1 VGAGAEGDQGA
12 AEAHAGAVLM
22 CPILRLCHAMARAAA
37 HDNDPRAKQLHALA
51 LAALVERDRL
61 HARVSELEKGRDE
74 RHDVMTDLA

>member
-1 VGAGAEGDQGA
+1 
-12 AEAHAGAVLM
+12 
-22 CPILRLCHAMARAAA
+22 MARAAA
-37 HDNDPRAKQLHALA
+37 HDDDPRAKQLHALA